1 VRNRRKFTYLLITA
15 LSGCTALR
23 SEGEKGRAG
32 TAEKDERTETPM
44 GTPIR
49 KRNTESPPPTDS
61 SLEDLK
67 VRNRQNESIAGSIV
81 IEISDSEEQ
90 FSFELEGFDQTS
102 WSDVPVMQNQATV
115 VTEIGDRRKK
125 NDWSGSREAGLVITI
140 REDEIEYQRI
150 IS

>member
-1 VRNRRKFTYLLITA
+1 MSRRKFAYLLVAA

-32 TAEKDERTETPM
+32 TAEKDERT
-44 GTPIR
+44 GTPTGTPTG

-67 VRNRQNESIAGSIV
+67 VRNRQSESIAGSIV
-81 IEISDSEEQ
+81 IEISDSEER

-125 NDWSGSREAGLVITI
+125 NDWSGSREASLIVTI